1 MPEIIHERKNGFLVD
16 SIDAAV
22 EAVPLAAALDRREVR
37 ESVKQRFDAARM
49 VDDYLSVYRRICAD
63 NGTSRSPA
71 VP

>member
-1 MPEIIHERKNGFLVD
+1 
-16 SIDAAV
+16 
-22 EAVPLAAALDRREVR
+22 VR

-71 VP
+71 VPASSDKRSINL